1 MGEHR
6 RAAVWPLVRR
16 SRYQALRRAYD
27 ALLAEYRALSEDHQS
42 VLEDHEG
49 MLYELERAAPPVRQT
64 SWGRANE
71 DHVSTQ
77 PLPVTE
83 RGLDPDQASALIR
96 RAGLLDSPGPAG
108 GIDV

>member
-6 RAAVWPLVRR
+6 RTPVWPLVRR
-16 SRYQALRRAYD
+16 RRYLALRRAYD
-27 ALLAEYRALSEDHQS
+27 ALAADYHALAEDHQA

-71 DHVSTQ
+71 DFVSTQ
-77 PLPVTE
+77 PLP
-83 RGLDPDQASALIR
+83 GLDPDKAAALVR
-96 RAGLLDSPGPAG
+96 RTGLLDSPGPAG
-108 GIDV
+108 GIDG